1 MPPHFVVMG
10 VPRSGTSA
18 LAQALNLH
26 PEIMCGVEYI
36 GVLKNA
42 GKVDLPAAFE
52 DPGITRPLGDET
64 RALYLEKK
72 SAARL
77 FGDKNPWYYHD
88 LPHLNLAVPA
98 CKKVCI
104 YRRKLGFWQSWNVR
118 AANKGD
124 LHWARGQTG
133 FFGLLEL
140 ICLLNRLADVD
151 GSGEVLMIDYDAVF
165 FEDPSIIERLYAYLG
180 AGPDEHAVVAFK
192 DRIFSRTDKA
202 RDHVVDEARAVYDQ
216 LGLAEMEARIFVRPF
231 LTNLEAAGILR
242 DCCDAI
248 RSLAPT
254 VIREQISTMREAE
267 LLYFREAR
275 RMRVTLRHFGIKTG
289 PLLRPDSRPRT
300 PPQHQ
305 AIAPSRKNVVFLT
318 TYPLAAPRHGGQ
330 IRSVQLVAA
339 LRRLGL
345 NVVTAA
351 CVDPHAYPAGE
362 WGPNDVEFPL
372 ESPLRVIDGTPVPFA
387 GDYMSGVHAAKDEQA
402 YQRILAAVPAQI
414 DLLFLEQPWMLP
426 VAQRLRRD
434 RGAGLLVYD
443 SQNNESAL
451 KAPILRKFHSKVADP
466 LLDAIAERERAACR
480 EADLVFAVNAVDQAA
495 LSRHGGVPV
504 QLAPNGVEP
513 WEASAA
519 DLEKWRRQAE
529 ATAFALYVAS
539 AHPPNYLGFFDVLTD
554 HVGFLAPDQAILV
567 AGGASDQIARL
578 LKGRQYEGLSR
589 SRLRLV
595 GVLHPA
601 DLAAIKQLAQAF
613 VLPILDGSGSNLKTA
628 EALFS
633 GKWVVG
639 TPTAFRGFERF
650 MSMPHVMIAGPGR
663 DFGAALRK
671 AMSAP
676 PPMLTAQDR
685 QTLLELTWQE
695 TLAPMTAAIRAALT
709 NAPARP

>member
-10 VPRSGTSA
+10 VPRSGTTA
-18 LAQALNLH
+18 LAEALNLH
-26 PEIMCGVEYI
+26 PEIMCGIEYI
-36 GVLKNA
+36 GDLKSA
-42 GKVDLPAAFE
+42 GKADLPAAFE
-52 DPGITRPLGDET
+52 DPGITRPLGDQN

-72 SAARL
+72 SAARI
-77 FGDKNPWYYHD
+77 FGDKNPRYYHD
-88 LPHLNLAVPA
+88 LADLHLAAPA
-98 CKKVCI
+98 CKKICI
-104 YRRKLGFWQSWNVR
+104 YRRKLGFWRSWNGR
-118 AANKGD
+118 AANKDD

-133 FFGLLEL
+133 FFGVLEL
-140 ICLLNRLADVD
+140 ICLLNRLADVQ
-151 GSGEVLMIDYDAVF
+151 GSGEVLMIDYEALF
-165 FEDPSIIERLYAYLG
+165 FDEPSIIQRLYAYLG
-180 AGPDEHAVVAFK
+180 AGPDERAVVTFK
-192 DRIFSRTDKA
+192 DQVFSPADKS

-231 LTNLEAAGILR
+231 LTNLEAARILR
-242 DCCDAI
+242 DGCEAI

-254 VIREQISTMREAE
+254 VIREQISTMHEAE
-267 LLYFREAR
+267 LQYFRETT

-289 PLLRPDSRPRT
+289 PLLRPDSKPGT
-300 PPQHQ
+300 SPQHQ
-305 AIAPSRKNVVFLT
+305 AITLSGKNVVFLT

-330 IRSVQLVAA
+330 IRAVQLVAA

-345 NVVTAA
+345 NVATIA
-351 CVDPHAYPAGE
+351 CVDPHPYPAE
-362 WGPNDVEFPL
+362 WGPNDVAFPSD
-372 ESPLRVIDGTPVPFA
+372 SPLRVFNGTPIPFA
-387 GDYMSGVHAAKDEQA
+387 SDYMSGVHAAKDEPT

-443 SQNNESAL
+443 SQNDESVL
-451 KAPILRKFHSKVADP
+451 KAPILRRFHPRVADS
-466 LLDAIAERERAACR
+466 LLDAIGSLERAACR
-480 EADLVFAVNAVDQAA
+480 EADLVFAVNASDQAA

-519 DLEKWRRQAE
+519 DLEKWRRQAD
-529 ATAFALYVAS
+529 ASAFALYVAS

-554 HVGFLAPDQAILV
+554 HFGFLAPNQAILV
-567 AGGASDQIARL
+567 AGGASDRIDRL
-578 LKGRQYEGLSR
+578 LKGRLYEGLSR

-650 MSMPHVMIAGPGR
+650 MSMPHVMIAEPGR
-663 DFGAALRK
+663 DFCTAVRA

-685 QTLLELTWQE
+685 QRLLELTWQE
-695 TLAPMTAAIRAALT
+695 TLAPMTAAIRAALA

>member
-18 LAQALNLH
+18 LAEALNLH
-26 PEIMCGVEYI
+26 REIMCGDEYFDD
-36 GVLKNA
+36 LKNA
-42 GKVDLPAAFE
+42 GSADLPAAFE
-52 DPGITRPLGDET
+52 DPGITRPLGDKT
-64 RALYLEKK
+64 RALYLGKK
-72 SAARL
+72 STARL

-88 LPHLNLAVPA
+88 LPDLNLAVPA
-98 CKKVCI
+98 CRKVCI
-104 YRRKLGFWQSWNVR
+104 YRRKLGFWRSWNAR
-118 AANKGD
+118 AADKAD

-140 ICLLNRLADVD
+140 ICLLNRLADVH
-151 GSGEVLMIDYDAVF
+151 GSGEVLMIDFEALF
-165 FEDPSIIERLYAYLG
+165 FEQPDIIQRLYAYLG
-180 AGPDEHAVVAFK
+180 AGPDERAVITFK
-192 DRIFSRTDKA
+192 DQIFSPADKS

-216 LGLAEMEARIFVRPF
+216 LGVAEMEARIFVRPF

-242 DCCDAI
+242 DCCEAI

-267 LLYFREAR
+267 LQYFRESR
-275 RMRVTLRHFGIKTG
+275 SMRATLRHFGIRTG

-300 PPQHQ
+300 SPQHQ
-305 AIAPSRKNVVFLT
+305 AITPSGGNVVFLT

-330 IRSVQLVAA
+330 IRSAQLVAA

-345 NVVTAA
+345 NVVTIA
-351 CVDPHAYPAGE
+351 CVDAHSYPAGE
-362 WGPNDVEFPL
+362 WGPNDVAFPS
-372 ESPLRVIDGTPVPFA
+372 ESPLRVFNGTPIPFA
-387 GDYMSGVHAAKDEQA
+387 GDYMSGVHAAKDEQT

-434 RGAGLLVYD
+434 RGAGLVAYD
-443 SQNNESAL
+443 SQNDERAL
-451 KAPILRKFHSKVADP
+451 KAPILRKFHPRVADA
-466 LLDAIAERERAACR
+466 LLDAIGRLERAACR
-480 EADLVFAVNAVDQAA
+480 EADLVFAVNASDQAA

-513 WEASAA
+513 WEAKAA
-519 DLEKWRRQAE
+519 DLEKWQHQTE
-529 ATAFALYVAS
+529 ASAFALYVAS
-539 AHPPNYLGFFDVLTD
+539 AHPPNYLGFFEVLTD
-554 HVGFLAPDQAILV
+554 SFGFLAPGQAIVV
-567 AGGASDQIARL
+567 AGGASDQIGRL
-578 LKGRQYEGLSR
+578 LKGRQHEALSR

-595 GVLHPA
+595 GVVDPD
-601 DLAAIKQLAQAF
+601 DLAAMKQLAQAF

-633 GKWVVG
+633 GRWVVG

-650 MSMPHVMIAGPGR
+650 TSMPHVMVAEPGR
-663 DFGAALRK
+663 DFCTAVRA

-676 PPMLTAQDR
+676 PPMLAAQDR
-685 QTLLELTWQE
+685 QRLLELTWQE
-695 TLAPMTAAIRAALT
+695 TLAPMTAAIGAELSNSA
-709 NAPARP
+709 ARP

>member
-18 LAQALNLH
+18 LAEALNLH
-26 PEIMCGVEYI
+26 PEIMCGEEYI
-36 GVLKNA
+36 GDLKNA
-42 GKVDLPAAFE
+42 GKTDLPAALE
-52 DPGITRPLGDET
+52 DPGIIRPLGDKN

-72 SAARL
+72 SAARI
-77 FGDKNPWYYHD
+77 FGDKNPRYYHH
-88 LPHLNLAVPA
+88 LPALHLSAPA

-104 YRRKLGFWQSWNVR
+104 YRRKLGFWRSWTAR
-118 AANKGD
+118 AAKKGD

-133 FFGLLEL
+133 FFGALEL
-140 ICLLNRLADVD
+140 ICLLNRLADVQ
-151 GSGEVLMIDYDAVF
+151 GSGEVLMIDYDALF
-165 FEDPSIIERLYAYLG
+165 FEEPGIIQRLYAYLG
-180 AGPDEHAVVAFK
+180 AEPDERAVAAFK
-192 DRIFSRTDKA
+192 DRVFSPAGKS

-231 LTNLEAAGILR
+231 LTNVEAAGILR
-242 DCCDAI
+242 DCCETI

-254 VIREQISTMREAE
+254 VIRDQISKMQEAE
-267 LLYFREAR
+267 LQYLREAR
-275 RMRVTLRHFGIKTG
+275 RMRATLRHFGIETG
-289 PLLRPDSRPRT
+289 PLPTPDGRPRT
-300 PPQHQ
+300 SPQHQ
-305 AIAPSRKNVVFLT
+305 ATTPSGKNVVFLT

-330 IRSVQLVAA
+330 IRGVQLIAA

-345 NVVTAA
+345 NVVTIA
-351 CVDPHAYPAGE
+351 CVDPHPYPAGE
-362 WGPNDVEFPL
+362 WGPNDVAFPTD
-372 ESPLRVIDGTPVPFA
+372 SPLRVFNGAPIPFVT
-387 GDYMSGVHAAKDEQA
+387 DYMSGIHAAKDEPT
-402 YQRILAAVPAQI
+402 YQRILAAAPAQI

-443 SQNNESAL
+443 SQNDERAL
-451 KAPILRKFHSKVADP
+451 KAPILRRFHPSVADP
-466 LLDAIAERERAACR
+466 LLDAVGSLERAACR
-480 EADLVFAVNAVDQAA
+480 EADLVFAVNASDQAA

-504 QLAPNGVEP
+504 QLAPNGAEP

-529 ATAFALYVAS
+529 ASVFALYVAS

-554 HVGFLAPDQAILV
+554 HFGFLAPDQAIMV
-567 AGGASDQIARL
+567 AGGASAEIDRL
-578 LKGRQYEGLSR
+578 LKRRLYEGLSR

-650 MSMPHVMIAGPGR
+650 VSMPHVMIAEPGR
-663 DFGAALRK
+663 GFCAAVRE
-671 AMSAP
+671 AMSTP

-685 QTLLELTWQE
+685 QHLLELTWQE
-695 TLAPMTAAIRAALT
+695 TLAPMTAAIRSALA
-709 NAPARP
+709 NAPAKP